1 MLTSAKDSGR
11 CQTPSGLHPLGVILS
26 SRCHKWC
33 QHPEERKR
41 KPSVSPYLSGVTFA
55 EWEYACRA
63 GTVTAYSFGSDR
75 QWLGEYAVFNEQ
87 KAHPVAKKRPN
98 LRGLFD
104 MHGNAQEWCH
114 DYWGDYGP
122 SSDRDPTGPPYQDPV
137 DPTIL
142 RDARVIRG
150 GAYTSSAKNCRS
162 ARRNSNYISTD
173 WTLTGFRLCMSVPHD
188 IVPPDQSPKGASDGQ

>member
-63 GTVTAYSFGSDR
+63 GTVTAFAHGDDLS
-75 QWLGEYAVFNEQ
+75 LLKKYAVFE
-87 KAHPVAKKRPN
+87 ATHSEPCGTLLPN
-98 LRGLFD
+98 AAGFFD
-104 MHGNAQEWCH
+104 MHGNVQEWCQ
-114 DYWGDYGP
+114 D
-122 SSDRDPTGPPYQDPV
+122 DRGPPIPGPV
-137 DPTIL
+137 WQGLTEHN
-142 RDARVIRG
+142 REIRG
-150 GAYTSSAKNCRS
+150 GDWRSSATDCDSKCRWS
-162 ARRNSNYISTD
+162 GYPSHQFG
-173 WTLTGFRLCMSVPHD
+173 GFRVARSLSGG
-188 IVPPDQSPKGASDGQ
+188 K